1 MFYEPTFG
9 RKYVS
14 IMSLSHKKPSNAK
27 MNVSRLKQILYSEF
41 IMFRIHVIAYIF
53 TSLCFVVTC
62 GEFTPIINCKKHIY
76 KILKNIED
84 FDVEIKY

>member
-41 IMFRIHVIAYIF
+41 IMSRIHVIAYIF

-62 GEFTPIINCKKHIY
+62 GEFTPIINCKKTY
-76 KILKNIED
+76 LQNLE
-84 FDVEIKY
+84 KYRRF